1 MLSFPY
7 IYTQKY
13 MLIEESEVKDVGDV
27 SPDAIEALLGDD
39 AVEEEEI
46 FIFTTNKDED
56 DDIDIAFD
64 PNPENNW

>member
-13 MLIEESEVKDVGDV
+13 MLIEESEVKDVGEV
-27 SPDAIEALLGDD
+27 NPDAIEALLGDD

-46 FIFTTNKDED
+46 FIFAATKDED